1 MEFRPEPASLEQMIV
16 RAILIAGFLIGLAAI
31 VYLLT
36 RRPMQARIRSSPV
49 TDVVAWWGTVVVVW
63 ALSWIAANL
72 VFERLEPLGFVAG
85 TAIFILWLLML
96 VLLPAAA
103 LFATGIWIAMRPRQ
117 PAS

>member
-1 MEFRPEPASLEQMIV
+1 MDFRPEPVSMEQVIV

-36 RRPMQARIRSSPV
+36 RRATTARIRSSDPS
-49 TDVVAWWGTVVVVW
+49 DVVGWWGAVLLAW
-63 ALSWIAANL
+63 AFSWFAGGPVL
-72 VFERLEPLGFVAG
+72 ELLEPLGSVAG
-85 TAIFILWLLML
+85 AAIFILWLLVL

-103 LFATGIWIAMRPRQ
+103 LFATGIWIAVRPRQ